1 MATAVKKTISLP
13 PDLAGEAESIA
24 KEEGKTLS
32 AVIQDALRLARQE
45 RVKKEFREMQG
56 YWSKKAKDKGILTEK
71 DLERYLR
78 K

>member
-13 PDLAGEAESIA
+13 PDLANEAEMIA

-32 AVIQDALRLARQE
+32 AIIQDALRLARRE
-45 RVKKEFREMQG
+45 KMKREFQGMQG
-56 YWSKKAKDKGILTEK
+56 YWSQKARDKGILTEK

>member
-13 PDLAGEAESIA
+13 PDLANEAEMTA

-32 AVIQDALRLARQE
+32 AIIQDALRLARRE
-45 RVKKEFREMQG
+45 KMKREFQGMQG
-56 YWSKKAKDKGILTEK
+56 YWSQKARDKGILTEK